1 MFIKNGKSL
10 FGNTGLIISLII
22 LCVLLYFSYNKCYI
36 GPTETFDCI
45 TDPTDPSCMTTT
57 PAITNV
63 PIPTTLLKTPPPKN
77 VRINIT
83 GGTITV
89 NFTID
94 YTSDKDIPI
103 KFVIVL
109 VQYDI
114 NKKNTGNKFIMINE
128 SEINSSVTVNS
139 ETINT
144 NMCVL
149 SNGQPIC
156 NYVFENIDIRD
167 TSGNLYYYKLGI
179 SSIYNNG
186 YNSPFITSYNI
197 NSPDDMFTL
206 DSSTDNQNKM
216 YSDFLLYQKGQAQNG
231 KVSANV
237 YDTTIATADGQYEL
251 IKSQL
256 GNYPDDLLLDQQTVN
271 QGTLNDLVDK
281 SMAQAMLNVNVI

>member
-1 MFIKNGKSL
+1 MFIKTGKSL

-22 LCVLLYFSYNKCYI
+22 LCVLLYLSYNKCYI
-36 GPTETFDCI
+36 GSIENFDCI
-45 TDPTDPSCMTTT
+45 TDPSDPSCTATT
-57 PAITNV
+57 PT
-63 PIPTTLLKTPPPKN
+63 PIPTALLKTPPPKN

-94 YTSDKDIPI
+94 YTLDKDIPI

-109 VQYDI
+109 VQYDS
-114 NKKNTGNKFIMINE
+114 NKKNTGNKFVMSNE
-128 SEINSSVTVNS
+128 SAINSSVTVNS

-149 SNGQPIC
+149 SNGQPVC
-156 NYVFENIDIRD
+156 TYVFENIDIRD
-167 TSGNLYYYKLGI
+167 PTGNLYYYKLGI

-231 KVSANV
+231 KISANV
-237 YDTTIATADGQYEL
+237 YDNTISTADGQYEL

-256 GNYPDDLLLDQQTVN
+256 GNYPDDLLLGQQTVD

-281 SMAQAMLNVNVI
+281 SMAQALLNVNVS